1 MVIKGIFIF
10 LIIFSIQLAAQ
21 TGSVFGTV
29 SDQEGSPII
38 GANITIVNTLLGTAT
53 DSEGNY
59 FIQDIPVGEY
69 SITASVV
76 GYNNITFEASV
87 IASESTKIDFILEP
101 RSYQFDQLI
110 ITANKYATDI
120 KEIAS
125 SSYVLDQKIFSEKNI
140 NHLDEALRY
149 VPGISMISD
158 QISIRGSSGYGRG
171 AGTRVLIA
179 IDGIPIYT
187 PDSGDIIWEL
197 VPISEIERVEIIKGS
212 VSSLYGSS
220 AIGGVINIITKEM
233 SSNPLTYVKL
243 QGGVYNNPS
252 HNEWKWTEKTLTY
265 NSQTVVHSRSI
276 GKLSLAGSFTRFED
290 YSYRKND
297 YQLRF
302 AGFFKAN
309 YNFSSSTSLSF
320 MGTGYTRDKNTYNYW
335 KDIQNALIPPDED
348 IGQNTDSDRSVYGF
362 TFNHIF
368 NDDFSLTFIPSA
380 YVSYWNDD
388 AENRNRS
395 NSTLYRSEIRTNL
408 RYSDDLNFITGTE
421 LQYSNVRSNIFG
433 NTSSNGI
440 GIYSQADYKPTDQ
453 INFSLGLRYDYSK
466 LENLNATQSISP
478 KLGITYQLSSR
489 TLLRGL
495 VSRGFR
501 APSLAEAFTSTT
513 SAGIT
518 VKPNPE
524 IESETSF
531 SFEIGTN
538 HILTDNINFDLSLF
552 DNEYYDMIEPGFDPN
567 DGQVFFN
574 NVTRARI
581 LGAELT
587 ANLLIFPS
595 MELDLGYVYM
605 WPRDIEMERTLNYRS
620 RHTLLLGIDY
630 TRNLYQLGINFRY
643 MSRFENIDEEL
654 VDLGVISDG
663 DERVEIYVLD
673 INAGINLFTY
683 NIPVRLFISVK
694 NLLNYNYVELIGN
707 IAPIRNYSMNLELIF

>member
-1 MVIKGIFIF
+1 M
-10 LIIFSIQLAAQ
+10 QLAAQ

-29 SDQEGSPII
+29 SDQEGNPII
-38 GANITIVNTLLGTAT
+38 GANITIDNTLLGTAT

-59 FIQDIPVGEY
+59 FLQGLPAGEY
-69 SITASVV
+69 SVTASVI
-76 GYNNITFEASV
+76 GYENMTIMASV
-87 IASESTKIDFILEP
+87 IINEAIKVDFKLES

-110 ITANKYATDI
+110 VTANKYATDI
-120 KEIAS
+120 REIAS

-140 NHLDEALRY
+140 KQLDEALRY

-197 VPISEIERVEIIKGS
+197 VPISEIEKVEIIKGS

-233 SSNPLTYVKL
+233 SSNPLTYIKL

-252 HNEWKWTEKTLTY
+252 HDEWKWTNKTLNY

-276 GKLSLAGSFTRFED
+276 GQLSLAGSMTRFED

-302 AGFFKAN
+302 AGFLKAN
-309 YNFSSSTSLSF
+309 YHFSESTSLSF
-320 MGTGYTRDKNTYNYW
+320 MGTGYTRNKNTYNYW
-335 KDIQNALIPPDED
+335 KNIKNALTPPDED
-348 IGQNTDSDRSVYGF
+348 IGQNTDSDRSVYGL

-368 NDDFSLTFIPSA
+368 NEKFSLTFIPSA
-380 YVSYWNDD
+380 YISYWNDD
-388 AENRNRS
+388 SENRNRS
-395 NSTLYRSEIRTNL
+395 NSKLYRTEIRTNY
-408 RYSDDLNFITGTE
+408 RYSGNLNFISGTE
-421 LQYSNVRSNIFG
+421 IQYSTVKSNIFG
-433 NTSSNGI
+433 NTSSNGL
-440 GIYSQADYKPTDQ
+440 GIYAQADYKPSDP
-453 INFSLGLRYDYSK
+453 INISIGLRYDYSK
-466 LENLNATQSISP
+466 LKDLDATQSISP

-489 TLLRGL
+489 TLFRGL
-495 VSRGFR
+495 LSRGFR

-518 VKPNPE
+518 IKPNPD
-524 IESETSF
+524 IKSETSY

-538 HILTDNINFDLSLF
+538 HILNDNLSFDLSLF
-552 DNEYYDMIEPGFDPN
+552 DNEYYEMIEPGFDPN

-581 LGAELT
+581 LGAEFT
-587 ANLLIFPS
+587 TNLLMFPS
-595 MELDLGYVYM
+595 LELDLGYVYM
-605 WPRDIEMERTLNYRS
+605 WPRDIDEERTLNYRS
-620 RHTLLLGIDY
+620 RHTILMGINY
-630 TRNLYQLGINFRY
+630 TQNLYQLGLNFRY
-643 MSRFENIDEEL
+643 MSRFENIDDEL
-654 VDLGVISDG
+654 VDLGVVVDG
-663 DERVEIYVLD
+663 DKRVEIFVLD
-673 INAGINLFTY
+673 LNAGLNLFQY
-683 NIPVRLFISVK
+683 NIPARLFISTK

-707 IAPIRNYSMNLELIF
+707 IAPIRNYSVNLEFIF

>member
-1 MVIKGIFIF
+1 MIKYSIIF
-10 LIIFSIQLAAQ
+10 LLIISLQIKAQ
-21 TGSVFGTV
+21 TGSVYGTV
-29 SDQEGSPII
+29 SDQDGNPII
-38 GANITIVNTLLGTAT
+38 GANITIENTLLGTAT

-59 FIQDIPVGEY
+59 FIQSIPIGNY
-69 SITASVV
+69 SITASVI
-76 GYNNITFEASV
+76 GYNKLTLETAV
-87 IASESTKIDFILEP
+87 IPNEEVETNFILES

-140 NHLDEALRY
+140 NQLDEALRY

-197 VPISEIERVEIIKGS
+197 VPISEIERVEVIKGS

-243 QGGVYNNPS
+243 QGGVYDDPS
-252 HNEWKWTEKTLTY
+252 HAGWKWTDNTLAY

-276 GKLSLAGSFTRFED
+276 GKMSLAGSFTRFED

-302 AGFFKAN
+302 AGFLKAN
-309 YNFSSSTSLSF
+309 YHFSESTSLAF
-320 MGTGYTRDKNTYNYW
+320 TGTGYTRDKNTFNYW
-335 KDIQNALIPPDED
+335 KNIKNALTPPDED
-348 IGQNTDSDRSVYGF
+348 IGQNTDSDRSVYGL
-362 TFNHIF
+362 TLNHLF
-368 NDDFSLTFIPSA
+368 NDNFSLTFIPSA
-380 YVSYWNDD
+380 YISYWIDD
-388 AENRNRS
+388 SENRNRS
-395 NSTLYRSEIRTNL
+395 NSKLYRSEIRTNF
-408 RYSDDLNFITGTE
+408 RFSDYLNFIAGTE
-421 LQYSNVRSNIFG
+421 LQYSTVRSNIFG

-440 GIYSQADYKPTDQ
+440 GVYSQADYKPLNQ
-453 INFSLGLRYDYSK
+453 INFSFGLRYDYSK
-466 LENLNATQSISP
+466 LEDLSATQSISP
-478 KLGITYQLSSR
+478 KLGMTYQLSSK
-489 TLLRGL
+489 TFVRGL

-518 VKPNPE
+518 VKPNPD
-524 IESETSF
+524 IKSETSY
-531 SFEIGTN
+531 SFEIGAN
-538 HILTDNINFDLSLF
+538 HALNDDLSLDLSMF
-552 DNEYYDMIEPGFDPN
+552 NNEYYEMIEPGFDPN

-581 LGAELT
+581 QGVELT
-587 ANLLIFPS
+587 ANLSLLS
-595 MELDLGYVYM
+595 SLDLDLGYVYL
-605 WPRDIEMERTLNYRS
+605 WPRDIERERTLNYRS
-620 RHTLLLGIDY
+620 RHTLLLSVDF
-630 TRNLYQLGINFRY
+630 TQNLYQLGFNFRY
-643 MSRFENIDEEL
+643 MSRFESIDDEL
-654 VDLGVISDG
+654 VDLGVVVDG
-663 DERVEIYVLD
+663 DKRVEAVVLD
-673 INAGINLFTY
+673 MNAGINLFEY
-683 NIPVRLFISVK
+683 NIPARVFVNVK

-707 IAPIRNYSMNLELIF
+707 IAPIRNYSINLELIF